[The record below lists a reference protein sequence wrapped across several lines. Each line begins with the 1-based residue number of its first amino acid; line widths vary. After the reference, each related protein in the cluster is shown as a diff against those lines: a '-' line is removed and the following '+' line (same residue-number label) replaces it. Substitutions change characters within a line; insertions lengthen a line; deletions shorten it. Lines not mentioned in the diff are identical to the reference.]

1 MKTTFTQLD
10 PENVPKLVENWEG
23 SGETQGNLS
32 FGVHDSRCT
41 YRSLFENLLNGVAHC
56 QMLYRNPSE
65 PNCTDRD
72 PEDFI
77 FLNVNAAFVTQIGLQ
92 DVVGHRVSEI
102 VPDFRSRDPEFFKI
116 TERVISTGQPE
127 RFELYLTSI
136 HQWISAAV
144 YSPSKEHFVLV
155 FDVVTARKKS
165 DAHIR
170 KLSQVVEQN
179 PNSIMIANTAAEIE
193 YVNESFTRITG
204 YTLEEVKGKNP
215 RFLQSGKTEKKVYQT
230 MWAALAKG
238 DAWQGEFINQRKNG
252 EILIEHEIFSPI
264 RQPDGRITHYLC
276 IKEDVTEKKRLQEEL
291 EQYRQNLE
299 ELVEE
304 RTHQWQEAN
313 RALEKSVADF
323 ADLYNNAP
331 CGYHSLDVRGRYISV
346 NDTELNMLGY
356 TREELI
362 GKKTILDLMTK
373 ESQERMI
380 SNCQTLLKNGRLRDM
395 EYILVRK
402 DGSLLPVVIHID
414 TVHDAKGNFL
424 YSRATLFDDTERQR
438 REHQILLLNR
448 HYWAEL
454 ARRAEEAEAATRA
467 KSAFLANMS
476 HEIRTPMNAIVG
488 FSHLLRKEISDKNQI
503 DKIGKIASS
512 ATHLLSIINSIL
524 DISKIEAG
532 RLQLENVNFSL
543 QDVLEKISA
552 MIRPRAREKGL
563 SFRLE
568 SAIPQDWWKGDPT
581 RTSQILL
588 NYLDNAIKFTDRGE
602 IVLRAR
608 LIEGD
613 EINGFLLR
621 FEVQD
626 SGIGLEPEKRARL
639 FSAFEQGDAS
649 TTRRYGGTGLGLA
662 INRRLATLM
671 GGEAGVESVLGYGS
685 LFWVTVRLSK
695 GISPIVIS
703 DIQNAELRLIQEHQG
718 NQILVVEDDVMNQE
732 VAKGL
737 LEGVG
742 LLVDF
747 AENGKIALEK
757 VQKQTYDLILMD
769 AQLPVMDGFLATR
782 SIRVLP
788 KPRIPI
794 VAMTASA
801 FDEDRKQCLAAGMDD
816 FVAKPVVPEDL
827 FSCLVRWLPKRNQEK
842 AIISEN
848 VPQEKTLP
856 HHVQQISGLDVSR
869 GLQHQK
875 GRVENY
881 LQLLQDFIRYHRN
894 DMEEFSKSIKTGD
907 RNGAIR
913 IIHTLKS
920 VAGLLGATALQS
932 NAHSLE
938 IALRR
943 MIPQIEPLQEA
954 TTEELSILIGTLQNI
969 QFGNVT
975 SNKIQV
981 NAQAEDQLSRLERL
995 LTNNDYLARNFLQK
1009 HYQSFRTIFGEAVNE
1024 LDRLI
1029 GRFEYDAALSMVK
1042 TVRGIH

>member
-1 MKTTFTQLD
+1 MKTTLTQLD
-10 PENVPKLVENWEG
+10 SENVSKLVENWEG
-23 SGETQGNLS
+23 SGEVQKHCTLNL
-32 FGVHDSRCT
+32 HDSRCT
-41 YRSLFENLLNGVAHC
+41 YRSLFENLLNAVAHC
-56 QMLYRNPSE
+56 QMLYQNPME
-65 PNCTDRD
+65 PNCTERN

-77 FLNVNAAFVTQIGLQ
+77 FLSVNAAFVTQIGLQ
-92 DVVGHRVSEI
+92 DVVGCRVSEI
-102 VPDFRSRDPEFFKI
+102 VPAFRSRDPEFFEI
-116 TERVISTGQPE
+116 IERVICTGLPE
-127 RFELYLTSI
+127 RFELYLTAVR
-136 HQWISAAV
+136 QWISAAV

-155 FDVVTARKKS
+155 FDVITERKKN
-165 DAHIR
+165 DEHIR

-179 PNSIMIANTAAEIE
+179 PNSIMIANTAAEIR

-215 RFLQSGKTEKKVYQT
+215 RFLQSGKTERKIYQT
-230 MWAALAKG
+230 MWTALEKG
-238 DAWQGEFINQRKNG
+238 DSWQGEFINRRKNG
-252 EILIEHEIFSPI
+252 EIFIEHEIFSPI

-304 RTHQWQEAN
+304 RTRQWQETN

-323 ADLYNNAP
+323 TDLYNNAP

-362 GKKTILDLMTK
+362 GRKTIRDLMTK

-380 SNCQTLLKNGRLRDM
+380 SNCQTLLKSGRLRDV
-395 EYILVRK
+395 EYTLVRK
-402 DGSLLPVVIHID
+402 DGSLLPVVIHMD

-424 YSRATLFDDTERQR
+424 YSRATLFNDTERQR

-476 HEIRTPMNAIVG
+476 HEIRTPMNAIIG
-488 FSHLLRKEISDKNQI
+488 FSHLLRKDILDKNQI
-503 DKIGKIASS
+503 DKIDKIASA

-524 DISKIEAG
+524 DLSKIEAG
-532 RLQLENVNFSL
+532 RLQIENVDFSL
-543 QDVLEKISA
+543 QDVLEKIST

-568 SAIPQDWWKGDPT
+568 SAVLQNWWQGDPT
-581 RTSQILL
+581 RISQIIL
-588 NYLDNAIKFTDRGE
+588 NYLDNAIKFTNRGE
-602 IVLRAR
+602 IVLRVR
-608 LIEGD
+608 VIEDD
-613 EINGFLLR
+613 EIKGSLFR

-626 SGIGLEPEKRARL
+626 SGIGLEPEKQARL

-671 GGEAGVESVLGYGS
+671 GGEAGVESVFGYGS

-695 GISPIVIS
+695 GMAPATNSK
-703 DIQNAELRLIQEHQG
+703 IQNAELCLIQEYQG
-718 NQILVVEDDVMNQE
+718 NRILVVEDDVMNQE

-742 LLVDF
+742 LLVDL

-769 AQLPVMDGFLATR
+769 SQLPIMDGFLATR
-782 SIRVLP
+782 SIRILP

-801 FDEDRKQCLAAGMDD
+801 FTEDRQQCLAVGMDD

-827 FSCLVRWLPKRNQEK
+827 FSCLVRWLPKRYQEK
-842 AIISEN
+842 VLISEN
-848 VPQEKTLP
+848 VQQTLP
-856 HHVQQISGLDVSR
+856 HHVQQIPGLDVSQ
-869 GLQHQK
+869 GLRHQK

-894 DMEEFSKSIKTGD
+894 DMEEFSKNMKSGD
-907 RNGAIR
+907 RNSAVR

-932 NAHSLE
+932 SAHSLE

-943 MIPQIEPLQEA
+943 MIPQTEPLQEA
-954 TTEELSILIGTLQNI
+954 TTEELSILISTLQNI
-969 QFGNVT
+969 PLGNVI
-975 SNKIQV
+975 SNKTQV
-981 NAQAEDQLSRLERL
+981 DEQTQDQLSRLEHL
-995 LTNNDYLARNFLQK
+995 LTSNDYLARTFLQK
-1009 HYQSFRTIFGEAVNE
+1009 HHELFKTIFGEVINE

-1029 GRFEYDAALSMVK
+1029 SRFEYDSALSLVK
-1042 TVRGIH
+1042 TVRRTN